1 MRFLELLEV
10 ELRVTMK
17 LLGVN
22 RCSELDGTFLQPA
35 PPVVAPEALG
45 AFPLLD
51 TRQGR

>member
-1 MRFLELLEV
+1 LLELLEV

-22 RCSELDGTFLQPA
+22 RCAELDGTYLQPA
-35 PPVVAPEALG
+35 PAVVAPQPLG

-51 TRQGR
+51 RL